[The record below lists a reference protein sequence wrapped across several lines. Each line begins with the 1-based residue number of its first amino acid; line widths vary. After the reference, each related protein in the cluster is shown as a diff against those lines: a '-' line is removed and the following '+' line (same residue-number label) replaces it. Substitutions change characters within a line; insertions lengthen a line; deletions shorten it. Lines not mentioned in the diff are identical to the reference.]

1 MTKQGL
7 EHCIHALTNARSVL
21 MTLGRKMQ
29 TGSIPVMTLELVQEA
44 IVLCRED
51 IKRKEEKERVQERS
65 DSA

>member
-7 EHCIHALTNARSVL
+7 EHCIHALTNVRSVL
-21 MTLGRKMQ
+21 MTLGRNWP
-29 TGSIPVMTLELVQEA
+29 GSIPVMTLELVQEA

>member
-7 EHCIHALTNARSVL
+7 EHCIHALTDARGVL
-21 MTLGRKMQ
+21 MTMDRK
-29 TGSIPVMTLELVQEA
+29 PVMTLERVQEA